1 MTKEKIKA
9 AKRLAVS
16 TGKLR
21 PLLTLHIR
29 PIDLVVFQ
37 EPSHLAVLETSSWR
51 GLRA

>member
-1 MTKEKIKA
+1 
-9 AKRLAVS
+9 LAVS

-37 EPSHLAVLETSSWR
+37 EPTFPKELET
-51 GLRA
+51 